1 MYYTNYFMGV
11 VCMASINGV
20 TIKSLKTFKDRDGE
34 NCYQGTVYLNG
45 RKLGFW
51 SQEGNGSVCD
61 NYDFNT
67 KLLEEPF
74 LMWKNNLQ
82 DYHFYDYLDLEGFL
96 YVLAYLMELEKSI
109 KATIKK
115 GCKYITYS
123 ISVADGY
130 WVASG
135 YVSKEAAE
143 NAKAKLQKK
152 VLDLGSSYP
161 ITDVF
166 EANKSSLDLILGNKD
181 GFKREK
187 KILDEKNKKLQDER
201 TQYEKERKIK
211 QDKINNNN
219 RFSLQESSNIGMIIV
234 VDNESGRKVEVP
246 SHAYSYVLEALVEL
260 FGN

>member
-1 MYYTNYFMGV
+1 
-11 VCMASINGV
+11 MASINGV

-34 NCYQGTVYLNG
+34 DCYQGTVYLNG

-61 NYDFNT
+61 NYDFDK

-74 LMWKNNLQ
+74 LMWKNYLQ
-82 DYHFYDYLDLEGFL
+82 DYHLYDYLDLEGFL
-96 YVLAYLMELEKSI
+96 HVLANLMDLEKSI
-109 KATIKK
+109 KSNIKK
-115 GCKYITYS
+115 GYKYITYS
-123 ISVADGY
+123 FSALDGY
-130 WVASG
+130 WVASSFI
-135 YVSKEAAE
+135 SKDVAE
-143 NAKAKLQKK
+143 NAKSRLQKK
-152 VLDLGSSYP
+152 LLDSGYVYP
-161 ITDVF
+161 KTDIF
-166 EANKSSLDLILGNKD
+166 EANKPSLDLIFGNKY

-211 QDKINNNN
+211 QDKINNNK
-219 RFSLQESSNIGMIIV
+219 RFSLQESSNTSMIIV

-246 SHAYSYVLEALVEL
+246 LHAYSYVLEALVEL